1 MSVRLIKVKL
11 LDKELFLMENQ
22 ALSVEDMLLHSFSA
36 DESLRRLAEE
46 TAASLEN
53 VPEAYATLLGISTN
67 VEANLS
73 IRQAAAVTLKNFIKR
88 KWHPMPVEGQSSE
101 AALILTDEVKSELKE
116 LILNGMICEENSLIR
131 KLLIAIVGSLTKYD
145 YPTKWPNLLPSLLEL
160 LSTTDSALAMHNC
173 LLVIRT
179 IAKQDG
185 ERVLDSVPHFFEFVD
200 AILPLLNTL
209 INNLIEAGNFTDEV
223 SSICL

>member
-1 MSVRLIKVKL
+1 MVGLRNPSTSH
-11 LDKELFLMENQ
+11 EAENF
-22 ALSVEDMLLHSFSA
+22 V
-36 DESLRRLAEE
+36 
-46 TAASLEN
+46 
-53 VPEAYATLLGISTN
+53 G
-67 VEANLS
+67 
-73 IRQAAAVTLKNFIKR
+73 
-88 KWHPMPVEGQSSE
+88 
-101 AALILTDEVKSELKE
+101 ILTKS
-116 LILNGMICEENSLIR
+116 
-131 KLLIAIVGSLTKYD
+131 D

-173 LLVIRT
+173 ILVIRT